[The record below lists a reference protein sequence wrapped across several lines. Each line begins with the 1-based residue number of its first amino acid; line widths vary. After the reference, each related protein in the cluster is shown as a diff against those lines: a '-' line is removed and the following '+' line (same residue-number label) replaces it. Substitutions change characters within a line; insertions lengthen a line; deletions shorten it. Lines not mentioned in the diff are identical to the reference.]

1 MGCVKRVFSSSDGS
15 DGILT
20 LHSTLIDGLLLSRT
34 DVPAAAAAV
43 PVFAWL
49 FDLQL
54 SIYQCHNRTSED
66 AERA

>member
-1 MGCVKRVFSSSDGS
+1 MEMQILKEKENRKMVSVSVVVFASDS
-15 DGILT
+15 
-20 LHSTLIDGLLLSRT
+20 
-34 DVPAAAAAV
+34 V

-54 SIYQCHNRTSED
+54 TIYQCHNRTSED

>member
-1 MGCVKRVFSSSDGS
+1 MEMQILKEKENRKMVSAVSVFVSVS
-15 DGILT
+15 
-20 LHSTLIDGLLLSRT
+20 
-34 DVPAAAAAV
+34 V